1 MKIEGPT
8 PAAVLDALPVEVVE
22 VLEVP
27 EPVAVPAVET
37 PPAEAIPAPA
47 IYVVPGLDDSS
58 LYIHRE
64 LSQLQFN
71 IRVLEQ
77 ALDESYPLLER
88 LKFLLIFSSN
98 LDEFFEIRVAGL
110 KKQITFARE
119 QAGAD
124 GLQPH
129 QALSQIR
136 ELVHVQV
143 QRQYAILNDILLPA
157 LEQHQVRFIRRRHWT
172 PKLKSWVRRYFRD
185 EIAPIITP
193 IGLDP
198 THPFPLLV
206 NKSLN
211 FIVELE
217 GIDAFGRDSG
227 LAIIPAPRLLP
238 RIIKVPEEVSGA
250 GDNYVFLSSMIHAH
264 ADDLFQGMKVKGCYQ
279 FRLTRNADLSVD
291 TEDVED
297 LARALRGELF
307 SRRYG
312 DAVRLEVADT
322 CPKHLSD
329 YLLKQFGLAET
340 ELYQVNGPVNLT
352 RLFSITGLASHPELQ
367 HLPFTPVIP
376 KLLQNSDNLFSV
388 VSKQDI
394 LLLHPFE
401 SFTPVVDLLR
411 QAAKD
416 PQVLAVKQ
424 TLYRTGANSEIVD
437 ALVESARNGK
447 EVTAVIELRARFD
460 EESNLQL
467 ASRLQAAGAVV
478 IYGVV
483 GFKTHAKMMLILRRE
498 NGELRRYCHLGTG
511 NYHAGNAR
519 LYTDYSLITSD
530 LALCEDVSKLF
541 SQLIGMG
548 KTLRMKKLLHAPFT
562 LKKGMLD
569 MIARETL
576 HASEGRPAHIMAKFN
591 SLTDPKIIRAL
602 YKASQTG
609 VKIDLVVRGMCCL
622 RPGVPGVSHN
632 IQVRSIIGRFLEH
645 TRIFYFYN
653 DGEEN
658 LYLSSADWME
668 RNLDKRVETCFPLE
682 GKKLVLR
689 VKKELETYLTDN
701 TQSWILQPDGRYLR
715 SSPTG
720 NQHARNA
727 QAGLLEK
734 LTSLTLSAR

>member
-1 MKIEGPT
+1 MNTQENLTAEELETAEP
-8 PAAVLDALPVEVVE
+8 VVE
-22 VLEVP
+22 VP
-27 EPVAVPAVET
+27 PPPVS
-37 PPAEAIPAPA
+37 
-47 IYVVPGLDDSS
+47 LDDSS
-58 LYIHRE
+58 LYSHRE
-64 LSQLQFN
+64 LAQLQFN

-77 ALDESYPLLER
+77 ALDESHPLLER

-110 KKQITFARE
+110 KKQINFARE

-129 QALSQIR
+129 QALARISEQ
-136 ELVHVQV
+136 VHEQV
-143 QRQYAILNDILLPA
+143 ARQYRILNDILLPELA
-157 LEQHQVRFIRRRHWT
+157 KHQINFIRRRHWT
-172 PKLKSWVRRYFRD
+172 TKLKTWVRRYFRE

-217 GIDAFGRDSG
+217 GVDAFGRDSG

-238 RIIKVPEEVSGA
+238 RIIRVPAEVGGP

-264 ADDLFQGMKVKGCYQ
+264 ADDLFQGMTVKGCYQ

-291 TEDVED
+291 AEDVED

-312 DAVRLEVADT
+312 DAVRLEVVDT
-322 CPKHLSD
+322 CPRHLSD
-329 YLLKQFGLAET
+329 YLLRQFNLTEN
-340 ELYQVNGPVNLT
+340 ELYRVNGPVNLT
-352 RLFSITGLASHPELQ
+352 RLFSVTGLESHPELQ
-367 HLPFTPVIP
+367 FKPFTPVIP
-376 KLLQNSDNLFSV
+376 RLLQNAENIFSV
-388 VSKQDI
+388 VGKQDI
-394 LLLHPFE
+394 LLMHPFE
-401 SFTPVVDLLR
+401 SFTPVVDMLR

-416 PQVLAVKQ
+416 PNVLAIKQ
-424 TLYRTGANSEIVD
+424 TLYRSGANSEIVD
-437 ALVESARNGK
+437 ALVDAARNGK

-460 EESNLQL
+460 EESNLAL

-483 GFKTHAKMMLILRRE
+483 GYKTHAKMMLILRRE
-498 NGELRRYCHLGTG
+498 NGELVRYAHLGTG

-519 LYTDYSLITSD
+519 LYTDYSLLTSD
-530 LALCEDVSKLF
+530 DALCEDVSKLF

-562 LKKGMLD
+562 LKKGILD
-569 MIARETL
+569 MIARETANAL
-576 HASEGRPAHIMAKFN
+576 EGKPAHIIAKCN
-591 SLTDPKIIRAL
+591 ALTDAKVIRAL
-602 YKASQTG
+602 YKASQAG

-645 TRIFYFYN
+645 TRIYYFLN
-653 DGEEN
+653 GGEEQI
-658 LYLSSADWME
+658 YLSSADWME
-668 RNLDKRVETCFPLE
+668 RNLDKRVETCFPVE
-682 GKKLVLR
+682 GKKLLTR
-689 VKKELETYLTDN
+689 VKKELESYLTDN
-701 TQSWILQPDGRYLR
+701 TQAWAMQPDGSYQRITP
-715 SSPTG
+715 SG
-720 NQHARNA
+720 NQNSRSA
-727 QAGLLEK
+727 QQALFDK
-734 LTSLTLSAR
+734 LASPLAVVR

>member
-1 MKIEGPT
+1 MNSQGLNEQELQAGAT
-8 PAAVLDALPVEVVE
+8 SESLEE
-22 VLEVP
+22 VLSERSAEEVIVD
-27 EPVAVPAVET
+27 EPVALL
-37 PPAEAIPAPA
+37 PAPN
-47 IYVVPGLDDSS
+47 LDDSS

-110 KKQITFARE
+110 KKQVTYARE

-129 QALSQIR
+129 QALARISELAHEQID
-136 ELVHVQV
+136 
-143 QRQYAILNDILLPA
+143 RQYQILNEVLLPELA
-157 LEQHQVRFIRRRHWT
+157 KQQVRFIRRRHWT
-172 PKLKSWVRRYFRD
+172 PKIKTWVRRYFRE
-185 EIAPIITP
+185 EIAPIVTP

-238 RIIKVPEEVSGA
+238 RIIRVPEEVGGA
-250 GDNYVFLSSMIHAH
+250 GANHVFLSSMIHAH
-264 ADDLFQGMKVKGCYQ
+264 ADDLFHGMKVKGCYQ

-297 LARALRGELF
+297 LARALRGELL

-312 DAVRLEVADT
+312 DAVRLEVADN
-322 CPKHLSD
+322 CPAHLTD
-329 YLLKQFGLAET
+329 FLLKQFSLSDS
-340 ELYQVNGPVNLT
+340 ELYRVNGPVNLT
-352 RLFSITGLASHPELQ
+352 RLFSVTGLDSHPELQ
-367 HLPFTPVIP
+367 YTPFTPAIP
-376 KLLQNSDNLFSV
+376 KLLQNSENIFSV
-388 VSKQDI
+388 VGKQDI
-394 LLLHPFE
+394 LLLHPYE

-411 QAAKD
+411 EAAKD
-416 PQVLAVKQ
+416 PSVLAVKQ
-424 TLYRTGANSEIVD
+424 TLYRSGANSEIVD
-437 ALVESARNGK
+437 ALVEAARNGK

-467 ASRLQAAGAVV
+467 ASRLQQAGAVV

-483 GFKTHAKMMLILRRE
+483 GYKTHAKMMLILRRE
-498 NGELRRYCHLGTG
+498 NGELVRYAHLGTG

-519 LYTDYSLITSD
+519 LYTDYSLLTSD
-530 LALCEDVSKLF
+530 AALCEDVSKLF

-548 KTLRMKKLLHAPFT
+548 KTMRMKKLLHAPFT
-562 LKKGMLD
+562 LKKTMLD
-569 MIARETL
+569 LIAQETQ
-576 HASEGRPAHIMAKFN
+576 HAAEGKPAHIIVKVN
-591 SLTDPKIIRAL
+591 SLTDPKMIKAL

-609 VKIDLVVRGMCCL
+609 VRVDLVVRGMCCL
-622 RPGVPGVSHN
+622 RPGIAGVSHN

-645 TRIFYFYN
+645 SRVYYFHN
-653 DGEEN
+653 SGDEK

-668 RNLDKRVETCFPLE
+668 RNLDRRVEACFPVE
-682 GKKLVLR
+682 GKKLVMR
-689 VKKELETYLTDN
+689 VKKELEAFLTDN
-701 TQSWILQPDGRYLR
+701 TQSWLLQPDGSYVRN
-715 SSPTG
+715 SPSG
-720 NQHARNA
+720 NQIARNV
-727 QAGLLEK
+727 QASLLEK
-734 LTSLTLSAR
+734 LAFQQLNSVR

>member
-1 MKIEGPT
+1 MSSQGFVETDLQQPVT
-8 PAAVLDALPVEVVE
+8 AESLETAEETLALDAEG
-22 VLEVP
+22 
-27 EPVAVPAVET
+27 
-37 PPAEAIPAPA
+37 PAPA
-47 IYVVPGLDDSS
+47 AEAPAAPSVPAANVDDSS

-88 LKFLLIFSSN
+88 LKYLLIFSSN

-124 GLQPH
+124 GLLPH
-129 QALSQIR
+129 QALARISDI
-136 ELVHVQV
+136 VHGQV
-143 QRQYAILNDILLPA
+143 ERQYAILNDVLLPA
-157 LEQHQVRFIRRRHWT
+157 LAEQQIRFIRRRYWDV
-172 PKLKSWVRRYFRD
+172 KIKAWVRKFFRD

-217 GIDAFGRDSG
+217 GMDAFGRDSG

-238 RIIKVPEEVSGA
+238 RIIRVPEEVAGP

-264 ADDLFQGMKVKGCYQ
+264 ADDLFPGMKVKGCFQ

-312 DAVRLEVADT
+312 DAVRLEVVDI
-322 CPKHLSD
+322 CPKHLTD
-329 YLLKQFGLAET
+329 YLLKQFGLGDS
-340 ELYQVNGPVNLT
+340 ELYKVNGPVNLT
-352 RLFSITGLASHPELQ
+352 RLFSITGLDSHPELQ
-367 HLPFTPVIP
+367 NAPFTPTIP
-376 KLLQNSDNLFSV
+376 KLLQKKDNLFNV
-388 VSKQDI
+388 LGKLDV

-401 SFTPVVDLLR
+401 SFTPVIDLMR

-416 PQVLAVKQ
+416 PNVLAIKQ
-424 TLYRTGANSEIVD
+424 TLYRSGANSEIVD
-437 ALVESARNGK
+437 ALVDAARSGK

-467 ASRLQAAGAVV
+467 ASRLQQAGAVV

-498 NGELRRYCHLGTG
+498 NGELRRYAHLGTG
-511 NYHAGNAR
+511 NYHAGNAK
-519 LYTDYSLITSD
+519 LYTDYSLLTAD
-530 LALCEDVSKLF
+530 VALTEDVHKLF
-541 SQLIGMG
+541 NQLIGMG

-562 LKKGMLD
+562 LKKNLLE
-569 MIARETL
+569 MINREAVA
-576 HASEGRPAHIMAKFN
+576 ASEGRPAQIMAKVN
-591 SLTDPKIIRAL
+591 GLTDPKVIRAL
-602 YKASQTG
+602 YKASQAG

-645 TRIFYFYN
+645 SRIYYFLN
-653 DGEEN
+653 GGDEK

-668 RNLDKRVETCFPLE
+668 RNLDMRVETCFPVE
-682 GKKLVLR
+682 GKKLISR
-689 VKKELETYLTDN
+689 VKKELEGYLTDN
-701 TQSWILQPDGRYLR
+701 TQAWVLQEDGSYIRQ
-715 SSPTG
+715 SPTG
-720 NQHARNA
+720 NQNARSV
-727 QAGLLEK
+727 QATLLER
-734 LTSLTLSAR
+734 LASPVVNTR

>member
-1 MKIEGPT
+1 MNTEGLSETEVIEAEST
-8 PAAVLDALPVEVVE
+8 EVVVAE
-22 VLEVP
+22 TTEATPPPP
-27 EPVAVPAVET
+27 EVAVPAVN
-37 PPAEAIPAPA
+37 
-47 IYVVPGLDDSS
+47 VDDSA

-124 GLQPH
+124 GLLPH
-129 QALSQIR
+129 QALARISEQ
-136 ELVHVQV
+136 VHEQV
-143 QRQYAILNDILLPA
+143 ARQYSILNDILLPELA
-157 LEQHQVRFIRRRHWT
+157 KHDIRFIRRRYWT
-172 PKLKSWVRRYFRD
+172 PKIKAWVRRFFRD
-185 EIAPIITP
+185 EIAPIVTP

-211 FIVELE
+211 FMVELE
-217 GIDAFGRDSG
+217 GLDAFGRDSG
-227 LAIIPAPRLLP
+227 LAIIPAPRSLP
-238 RIIKVPEEVSGA
+238 RIIRLPEDVAGA

-264 ADDLFQGMKVKGCYQ
+264 ADDLFHGMKVKGCYQ

-291 TEDVED
+291 AEDVED

-312 DAVRLEVADT
+312 DAVRLEVVDT
-322 CPKHLSD
+322 CPTHLSN
-329 YLLKQFGLAET
+329 YLLKQFGLAES
-340 ELYQVNGPVNLT
+340 ELYKVSGPVNLT
-352 RLFSITGLASHPELQ
+352 RLFSVTGLASHPELQ
-367 HLPFTPVIP
+367 YPPFTPAIP
-376 KLLQNSDNLFSV
+376 KLLQKKENLFNV
-388 VSKQDI
+388 LGKLDV
-394 LLLHPFE
+394 LLMHPFE
-401 SFTPVVDLLR
+401 SFTPVIDLLR

-416 PQVLAVKQ
+416 PSVLAIKQ
-424 TLYRTGANSEIVD
+424 TLYRSGANSEIVD
-437 ALVESARNGK
+437 ALVEAARNGK
-447 EVTAVIELRARFD
+447 EVTVVIELRARFD

-467 ASRLQAAGAVV
+467 ASRLQQAGAVV

-498 NGELRRYCHLGTG
+498 DGELRRYAHLGTG

-519 LYTDYSLITSD
+519 LYTDYSLLTAD
-530 LALCEDVSKLF
+530 VALCEDLHKLF
-541 SQLIGMG
+541 NQLIGMG

-562 LKKGMLD
+562 LKKNLLE
-569 MIARETL
+569 MINRE
-576 HASEGRPAHIMAKFN
+576 AAQAAEGKPAHIMAKVN
-591 SLTDPKIIRAL
+591 SLTDSKVIRAL
-602 YKASQTG
+602 YKASQAG

-645 TRIFYFYN
+645 SRIYYFHN
-653 DGEEN
+653 GGDEK
-658 LYLSSADWME
+658 LFLSSADWME
-668 RNLDKRVETCFPLE
+668 RNLDMRVETCFPVE

-689 VKKELETYLTDN
+689 VKKELESYLADN
-701 TQSWILQPDGRYLR
+701 TQAWVLQADGSYVRQ
-715 SSPTG
+715 SPSG
-720 NQHARNA
+720 NQNARNS
-727 QAGLLEK
+727 QAILLER
-734 LTSLTLSAR
+734 LCTPVISSR

>member
-1 MKIEGPT
+1 MNTEGLSNKQIVDAQLEAEP
-8 PAAVLDALPVEVVE
+8 PVPLEVAAEVAPVVE
-22 VLEVP
+22 P
-27 EPVAVPAVET
+27 E
-37 PPAEAIPAPA
+37 PAPA
-47 IYVVPGLDDSS
+47 PAPIPGLDDSS

-64 LSQLQFN
+64 LSQLKFN

-110 KKQITFARE
+110 KKQINFARE

-124 GLQPH
+124 GLLP
-129 QALSQIR
+129 SQVLARIS
-136 ELVHVQV
+136 EIAHEQV
-143 QRQYAILNDILLPA
+143 ERQYAVLNDVLLPELA
-157 LEQHQVRFIRRRHWT
+157 KHQINFIRRRYWT
-172 PKLKSWVRRYFRD
+172 TKLKTWVRRYFRD

-217 GIDAFGRDSG
+217 GVDAFGRDSG

-238 RIIKVPEEVSGA
+238 RIIRVPEEVGGP

-264 ADDLFQGMKVKGCYQ
+264 ADDLFHGMSVKGCYQ

-291 TEDVED
+291 AEDVED

-329 YLLKQFGLAET
+329 FLLKQFNLSES
-340 ELYQVNGPVNLT
+340 ELYRVNGPVNLT
-352 RLFSITGLASHPELQ
+352 RLFSITGLESHPELQ
-367 HLPFTPVIP
+367 HAPFTPVIP
-376 KLLQNSDNLFSV
+376 KLLQNAENIFNV
-388 VSKQDI
+388 VGKQDI

-401 SFTPVVDLLR
+401 SFTPVIDLLR

-416 PQVLAVKQ
+416 PNVLAIKQ
-424 TLYRTGANSEIVD
+424 TLYRSGANSEIVD
-437 ALVESARNGK
+437 ALVEAARNGK

-498 NGELRRYCHLGTG
+498 NGELRRYAHLGTG

-519 LYTDYSLITSD
+519 LYTDYSLLTAD
-530 LALCEDVSKLF
+530 EALGEDVSKLF
-541 SQLIGMG
+541 NQLIGMG

-562 LKKGMLD
+562 LKKTLLD
-569 MIARETL
+569 MIAREAQF
-576 HASEGRPAHIMAKFN
+576 ASEGKPAHIMAKVN
-591 SLTDPKIIRAL
+591 SLTDPKVIRAL
-602 YKASQTG
+602 YKASQMG
-609 VKIDLVVRGMCCL
+609 VRIDLVVRGMCCL

-632 IQVRSIIGRFLEH
+632 IQVRSIVGRFLEH
-645 TRIFYFYN
+645 SRIYYFGN
-653 DGEEN
+653 DGDEQ
-658 LYLSSADWME
+658 LFLSSADWME
-668 RNLDKRVETCFPLE
+668 RNLDKRVETCFPVE
-682 GKKLVLR
+682 GKKLITR
-689 VKKELETYLTDN
+689 VKKELESYLSDN
-701 TQSWILQPDGRYLR
+701 TQAWVLQPDGRYLR
-715 SSPTG
+715 LSPSG
-720 NQHARNA
+720 NANPRNA
-727 QAGLLEK
+727 QTALLEK
-734 LTSLTLSAR
+734 LTTPQLR

>member
-1 MKIEGPT
+1 MTNQGLSESEMQAAAIEVHPLEEMAPSAPEVEKT
-8 PAAVLDALPVEVVE
+8 EEAPA
-22 VLEVP
+22 
-27 EPVAVPAVET
+27 
-37 PPAEAIPAPA
+37 PPAPP
-47 IYVVPGLDDSS
+47 PNLDDNS

-110 KKQITFARE
+110 KKQVTFARE

-129 QALSQIR
+129 QALARIS
-136 ELVHVQV
+136 ELVHEQV
-143 QRQYAILNDILLPA
+143 SRQYSILNEIVLPELA
-157 LEQHQVRFIRRRHWT
+157 KHQVRFIRRRNWT
-172 PKLKSWVRRYFRD
+172 TKIKAWVRRYFRD

-238 RIIKVPEEVSGA
+238 RVIRVPEEVGGPGA
-250 GDNYVFLSSMIHAH
+250 NHVFLSSMIHAH
-264 ADDLFQGMKVKGCYQ
+264 ADDLFHGMKVKGCYQ

-297 LARALRGELF
+297 LARALRGELI

-312 DAVRLEVADT
+312 DAVRLEVVDT
-322 CPKHLSD
+322 CPKHLAD
-329 YLLKQFGLAET
+329 FLLKQFNLSES
-340 ELYQVNGPVNLT
+340 ELYRVNGPVNLT
-352 RLFSITGLASHPELQ
+352 RLFSITGLDSHPELQ
-367 HLPFTPVIP
+367 YTPFTPAIP
-376 KLLQNSDNLFSV
+376 KLLQNSENIFSV
-388 VSKQDI
+388 VGKQDI
-394 LLLHPFE
+394 LLLHPYE

-411 QAAKD
+411 EAAKD
-416 PQVLAVKQ
+416 PCVLAVKQ
-424 TLYRTGANSEIVD
+424 TLYRSGANSEIVD
-437 ALVESARNGK
+437 ALVEAARNGK

-467 ASRLQAAGAVV
+467 ASRLQQAGAVV

-483 GFKTHAKMMLILRRE
+483 GYKTHAKMMLILRRE
-498 NGELRRYCHLGTG
+498 NGELRRYAHLGTG

-519 LYTDYSLITSD
+519 LYTDYSLLTSD
-530 LALCEDVSKLF
+530 EALCEDVSKLF

-548 KTLRMKKLLHAPFT
+548 KTMRMKKLLHAPFT
-562 LKKGMLD
+562 LKKALLD
-569 MIARETL
+569 MIMQETQ
-576 HASEGRPAHIMAKFN
+576 HASEGKPAHIILKVN
-591 SLTDPKIIRAL
+591 SLTDAKMIRAL

-609 VKIDLVVRGMCCL
+609 VRIDLIVRGMCCL
-622 RPGVPGVSHN
+622 RPGILGVSHN
-632 IQVRSIIGRFLEH
+632 IHVRSIIGRFLEH
-645 TRIFYFYN
+645 SRVFYFLN
-653 DGEEN
+653 GGDEK

-668 RNLDKRVETCFPLE
+668 RNLDRRVETCFPVE
-682 GKKLVLR
+682 GKKLVTR
-689 VKKELETYLTDN
+689 VKKELEGFLTDN
-701 TQSWILQPDGRYLR
+701 TQSWVLQSDGSYLR
-715 SSPTG
+715 NSPSGNQNPRNVQNTLLERLGSPT
-720 NQHARNA
+720 AR
-727 QAGLLEK
+727 
-734 LTSLTLSAR
+734 

>member
-1 MKIEGPT
+1 MNTEGLSKT
-8 PAAVLDALPVEVVE
+8 DLQQAAEQALPVEVVVE
-22 VLEVP
+22 QPAP
-27 EPVAVPAVET
+27 EPE
-37 PPAEAIPAPA
+37 PAPA
-47 IYVVPGLDDSS
+47 PPAPIPGVDDSS

-110 KKQITFARE
+110 KKQINFARE

-124 GLQPH
+124 GLLPS
-129 QALSQIR
+129 QALARISDIAH
-136 ELVHVQV
+136 EQV
-143 QRQYAILNDILLPA
+143 ERQYALLNDVLLPA
-157 LEQHQVRFIRRRHWT
+157 LAKHQINFIRRRYWT
-172 PKLKSWVRRYFRD
+172 AKLKAWVRRYFRD

-217 GIDAFGRDSG
+217 GVDAFGRDSG

-238 RIIKVPEEVSGA
+238 RIIKVPEEIGGA

-312 DAVRLEVADT
+312 DAVRLEVVDT

-329 YLLKQFGLAET
+329 QLLKQFNLGES
-340 ELYQVNGPVNLT
+340 ELYRVNGPVNLT
-352 RLFSITGLASHPELQ
+352 RLFSITGLESHPELQ
-367 HLPFTPVIP
+367 YTPFTPVIP
-376 KLLQNSDNLFSV
+376 KLLQNSDNIFNV
-388 VSKQDI
+388 VGKQDI

-416 PQVLAVKQ
+416 PHVLAIKQ
-424 TLYRTGANSEIVD
+424 TLYRSGANSEIVD
-437 ALVESARNGK
+437 ALVEAARNGK

-467 ASRLQAAGAVV
+467 ASRLQQAGAVV

-498 NGELRRYCHLGTG
+498 NGELRRYAHLGTG
-511 NYHAGNAR
+511 NYHAGNAK
-519 LYTDYSLITSD
+519 LYTDYSLLTAD
-530 LALCEDVSKLF
+530 VALGEDVSKLF
-541 SQLIGMG
+541 NQLIGMG

-562 LKKGMLD
+562 LKKTLLD
-569 MIARETL
+569 LIAFETQQ
-576 HASEGRPAHIMAKFN
+576 ASEGKPAQIMAKFN
-591 SLTDPKIIRAL
+591 SLTDPKVIRAL
-602 YKASQTG
+602 YKASQAG

-645 TRIFYFYN
+645 TRVFYFLN
-653 DGEEN
+653 GGDEKI
-658 LYLSSADWME
+658 YLSSADWME
-668 RNLDKRVETCFPLE
+668 RNLDKRVETCFPVE
-682 GKKLVLR
+682 GRKLILR
-689 VKKELETYLTDN
+689 VKKELESYLSDN
-701 TQSWILQPDGRYLR
+701 TQAWVLQPDGRYLR
-715 SSPTG
+715 TSPSG
-720 NQHARNA
+720 NANPRSA

-734 LTSLTLSAR
+734 LTTPQVR

>member
-1 MKIEGPT
+1 MNTQASEQSIAPEALT
-8 PAAVLDALPVEVVE
+8 ETAVS
-22 VLEVP
+22 
-27 EPVAVPAVET
+27 EPPLV
-37 PPAEAIPAPA
+37 I
-47 IYVVPGLDDSS
+47 PGLDDSS

-77 ALDESYPLLER
+77 ALDENYPLLER

-110 KKQITFARE
+110 KKQINFARE
-119 QAGAD
+119 LAGAD

-129 QALSQIR
+129 QVLSRIS
-136 ELVHVQV
+136 ELVHEQV
-143 QRQYAILNDILLPA
+143 DRQYAILNDVLLPA
-157 LEQHQVRFIRRRHWT
+157 LAKQQIKFLRRSRWSA
-172 PKLKSWVRRYFRD
+172 KIKSWVGRFFRE

-217 GIDAFGRDSG
+217 GVDAFGRDSG

-238 RIIKVPEEVSGA
+238 RVIKVPAEVGGA
-250 GDNYVFLSSMIHAH
+250 EDNYVFLSSMIHAH
-264 ADDLFQGMKVKGCYQ
+264 ADDLFPGMKVKGCYQ

-322 CPKHLSD
+322 CPLALSD
-329 YLLKQFGLAET
+329 YLLKQFGLSDS
-340 ELYQVNGPVNLT
+340 ELYRVNGPVNLT

-367 HLPFTPVIP
+367 YTPFTPSIP
-376 KLLQNSDNLFSV
+376 RQLQNSENIFNV
-388 VSKQDI
+388 IGKQDI

-401 SFTPVVDLLR
+401 SFTPVIDLLR

-416 PQVLAVKQ
+416 PHVLAIKQ
-424 TLYRTGANSEIVD
+424 TLYRSGANSEIID
-437 ALVESARNGK
+437 ALVEAARNGK
-447 EVTAVIELRARFD
+447 EVTVVIELRARFD
-460 EESNLQL
+460 EESNLAL
-467 ASRLQAAGAVV
+467 ATRLQEAGAVV

-483 GFKTHAKMMLILRRE
+483 GFKTHAKMMLIMRRV
-498 NGELRRYCHLGTG
+498 NGELRRYAHLGTG

-519 LYTDYSLITSD
+519 LYTDYSLLTAD
-530 LALCEDVSKLF
+530 VALCEDLSKLF

-562 LKKGMLD
+562 LKKTILD
-569 MIARETL
+569 MIARET
-576 HASEGRPAHIMAKFN
+576 ATAAEGRPAHIMAKIN
-591 SLTDPKIIRAL
+591 GLTDPKLIRAL
-602 YKASQTG
+602 YKASQAG

-622 RPGVPGVSHN
+622 RPGVLGVSHN

-645 TRIFYFYN
+645 SRIYYFLN
-653 DGEEN
+653 GGEEQV
-658 LYLSSADWME
+658 YLSSADWME
-668 RNLDKRVETCFPLE
+668 RNLDKRVETCFPVE
-682 GKKLVLR
+682 GRKLIMR
-689 VKKELETYLTDN
+689 VKKELESYLHDN
-701 TQSWILQPDGRYLR
+701 THAWVLASDGSYQRLQP
-715 SSPTG
+715 SG
-720 NQHARNA
+720 NQNPRNA
-727 QAGLLEK
+727 QALLLEK
-734 LTSLTLSAR
+734 LTAAPAG

>member
-1 MKIEGPT
+1 MSSQGFVETDLQQPVT
-8 PAAVLDALPVEVVE
+8 AESLETAEETLALDAEV
-22 VLEVP
+22 
-27 EPVAVPAVET
+27 
-37 PPAEAIPAPA
+37 PAPA
-47 IYVVPGLDDSS
+47 AEAPAAPSVPAANVDDSS

-88 LKFLLIFSSN
+88 LKYLLIFSSN

-124 GLQPH
+124 GLLPH
-129 QALSQIR
+129 QALARISDI
-136 ELVHVQV
+136 VHGQV
-143 QRQYAILNDILLPA
+143 ERQYAILNDVLLPA
-157 LEQHQVRFIRRRHWT
+157 LAEQQIRFIRRRYWDV
-172 PKLKSWVRRYFRD
+172 KIKAWVRKFFRD

-217 GIDAFGRDSG
+217 GMDAFGRDSG

-238 RIIKVPEEVSGA
+238 RIIRVPEEVAGP

-264 ADDLFQGMKVKGCYQ
+264 ADDLFPGMKVKGCFQ

-312 DAVRLEVADT
+312 DAVRLEVVDI
-322 CPKHLSD
+322 CPKHLTD
-329 YLLKQFGLAET
+329 YLLKQFGLGDS
-340 ELYQVNGPVNLT
+340 ELYKVNGPVNLT
-352 RLFSITGLASHPELQ
+352 RLFSITGLDSHPELQ
-367 HLPFTPVIP
+367 NAPFTPTIP
-376 KLLQNSDNLFSV
+376 KLLQKKDNLFNV
-388 VSKQDI
+388 LGKLDV

-401 SFTPVVDLLR
+401 SFTPVIDLMR

-416 PQVLAVKQ
+416 PNVLAIKQ
-424 TLYRTGANSEIVD
+424 TLYRSGANSEIVD
-437 ALVESARNGK
+437 ALVDAARSGK

-467 ASRLQAAGAVV
+467 ASRLQQAGAVV

-498 NGELRRYCHLGTG
+498 NGELRRYAHLGTG
-511 NYHAGNAR
+511 NYHAGNAK
-519 LYTDYSLITSD
+519 LYTDYSLLTAD
-530 LALCEDVSKLF
+530 VALTEDVHKLF
-541 SQLIGMG
+541 NQLIGMG

-562 LKKGMLD
+562 LKKNLLE
-569 MIARETL
+569 MINREAVA
-576 HASEGRPAHIMAKFN
+576 ASEGRPAQIMAKVN
-591 SLTDPKIIRAL
+591 GLTDPKVIRAL
-602 YKASQTG
+602 YKASQAG

-645 TRIFYFYN
+645 SRIYYFLN
-653 DGEEN
+653 GGDEK

-668 RNLDKRVETCFPLE
+668 RNLDMRVETCFPVE
-682 GKKLVLR
+682 GKKLISR
-689 VKKELETYLTDN
+689 VKKELEGYLTDN
-701 TQSWILQPDGRYLR
+701 TQAWVLQEDGSYVRQ
-715 SSPTG
+715 SPTG
-720 NQHARNA
+720 NQNARSV
-727 QAGLLEK
+727 QATLLER
-734 LTSLTLSAR
+734 LASPVVNTR

>member
-1 MKIEGPT
+1 MSSQGFVETDLQQPVSAESLET
-8 PAAVLDALPVEVVE
+8 AEETLALDAEV
-22 VLEVP
+22 
-27 EPVAVPAVET
+27 
-37 PPAEAIPAPA
+37 PAPA
-47 IYVVPGLDDSS
+47 AEAPAAPSVPAANVDDSS

-88 LKFLLIFSSN
+88 LKYLLIFSSN

-124 GLQPH
+124 GLLPH
-129 QALSQIR
+129 QALARISDI
-136 ELVHVQV
+136 VHGQV
-143 QRQYAILNDILLPA
+143 ERQYAILNDVLLPA
-157 LEQHQVRFIRRRHWT
+157 LAEQQIRFIRRRYWDV
-172 PKLKSWVRRYFRD
+172 KIKAWVRKFFRD

-217 GIDAFGRDSG
+217 GMDAFGRDSG

-238 RIIKVPEEVSGA
+238 RIIRVPEEVAGP

-264 ADDLFQGMKVKGCYQ
+264 ADDLFPGMKVKGCFQ

-312 DAVRLEVADT
+312 DAVRLEVVDI
-322 CPKHLSD
+322 CPKHLTD
-329 YLLKQFGLAET
+329 YLLKQFGLGDS
-340 ELYQVNGPVNLT
+340 ELYKVNGPVNLT
-352 RLFSITGLASHPELQ
+352 RLFSITGLDSHPELQ
-367 HLPFTPVIP
+367 NAPFTPTIP
-376 KLLQNSDNLFSV
+376 KLLQKKDNLFNV
-388 VSKQDI
+388 LGKLDV

-401 SFTPVVDLLR
+401 SFTPVIDLMR

-416 PQVLAVKQ
+416 PNVLAIKQ
-424 TLYRTGANSEIVD
+424 TLYRSGANSEIVD
-437 ALVESARNGK
+437 ALVDAARSGK

-467 ASRLQAAGAVV
+467 ASRLQQAGAVV

-498 NGELRRYCHLGTG
+498 NGELRRYAHLGTG
-511 NYHAGNAR
+511 NYHAGNAK
-519 LYTDYSLITSD
+519 LYTDYSLLTAD
-530 LALCEDVSKLF
+530 VALTEDVHKLF
-541 SQLIGMG
+541 NQLIGMG

-562 LKKGMLD
+562 LKKNLLE
-569 MIARETL
+569 MINREAVA
-576 HASEGRPAHIMAKFN
+576 ASEGRPAQIMAKVN
-591 SLTDPKIIRAL
+591 GLTDPKVIRAL
-602 YKASQTG
+602 YKASQAG

-645 TRIFYFYN
+645 SRIYYFLN
-653 DGEEN
+653 GGDEK

-668 RNLDKRVETCFPLE
+668 RNLDMRVETCFPVE
-682 GKKLVLR
+682 GKKLISR
-689 VKKELETYLTDN
+689 VKKELEGYLTDN
-701 TQSWILQPDGRYLR
+701 TQAWVLQEDGSYIRQ
-715 SSPTG
+715 SPTG
-720 NQHARNA
+720 NQNARSV
-727 QAGLLEK
+727 QATLLER
-734 LTSLTLSAR
+734 LASPVVNTR

>member
-1 MKIEGPT
+1 MNTEGPT
-8 PAAVLDALPVEVVE
+8 PVDSTAVREAAPIDTAAVEAPIAEAPAVEAPAVE
-22 VLEVP
+22 
-27 EPVAVPAVET
+27 AQVPAV
-37 PPAEAIPAPA
+37 
-47 IYVVPGLDDSS
+47 YVVPGLDDSS

-64 LSQLQFN
+64 LSQLKFN

-88 LKFLLIFSSN
+88 LKFLLIFSGN

-129 QALSQIR
+129 QALSRIS
-136 ELVHVQV
+136 ELVHEQV
-143 QRQYAILNDILLPA
+143 ERQYAILNDILLPE
-157 LEQHQVRFIRRRHWT
+157 LEKHQVRFIRRRHWT
-172 PKLKSWVRRYFRD
+172 VKLKAWVRRYFRD

-217 GIDAFGRDSG
+217 GVDAFGRDSG

-238 RIIKVPEEVSGA
+238 RIIRVPEEVGGA

-322 CPKHLSD
+322 CPKQLSD
-329 YLLKQFGLAET
+329 YLLKQFGLSES
-340 ELYQVNGPVNLT
+340 EFYQVNGPVNLT
-352 RLFSITGLASHPELQ
+352 RLFSITGLDSHPELQ
-367 HLPFTPVIP
+367 YKPFTPVIP

-498 NGELRRYCHLGTG
+498 NGELVRYAHLGTG

-530 LALCEDVSKLF
+530 DALCEDVSKMF

-569 MIARETL
+569 LIARETL
-576 HASEGRPAHIMAKFN
+576 HASEGKPAHIMAKFN

-622 RPGVPGVSHN
+622 RPGIPGVSHN

-645 TRIFYFYN
+645 TRIYYFYN
-653 DGEEN
+653 SGEEQ

-682 GKKLVLR
+682 GKKLILR
-689 VKKELETYLTDN
+689 VKKELEAYLTDN
-701 TQSWILQPDGRYLR
+701 TQSWQLQSDGRYLR
-715 SSPTG
+715 NSPTG
-720 NQHARNA
+720 NQNPRNA
-727 QAGLLEK
+727 QAMLLEK
-734 LTSLTLSAR
+734 LTNPVVSVR

>member
-1 MKIEGPT
+1 MNTEGLSKT
-8 PAAVLDALPVEVVE
+8 DLQQAAEQALPVEVVVE
-22 VLEVP
+22 QPAP
-27 EPVAVPAVET
+27 EPE
-37 PPAEAIPAPA
+37 PAPA
-47 IYVVPGLDDSS
+47 PPAPIPGVDDSS

-110 KKQITFARE
+110 KKQINFARE

-124 GLQPH
+124 GLLPS
-129 QALSQIR
+129 QALARISDIAH
-136 ELVHVQV
+136 EQV
-143 QRQYAILNDILLPA
+143 ERQYALLNDVLLPA
-157 LEQHQVRFIRRRHWT
+157 LAKHQINFIRRRYWT
-172 PKLKSWVRRYFRD
+172 TKLKAWVRRYFRD

-217 GIDAFGRDSG
+217 GVDAFGRDSG

-238 RIIKVPEEVSGA
+238 RIIRVPEEIGGA

-312 DAVRLEVADT
+312 DAVRLEVVDT

-329 YLLKQFGLAET
+329 QLLKQFNLGES
-340 ELYQVNGPVNLT
+340 ELYRVNGPVNLT
-352 RLFSITGLASHPELQ
+352 RLFSITGLESHPELQ
-367 HLPFTPVIP
+367 YTPFTPVIP
-376 KLLQNSDNLFSV
+376 KLLQNSDNIFNV
-388 VSKQDI
+388 VGKQDI

-416 PQVLAVKQ
+416 PHVLAIKQ
-424 TLYRTGANSEIVD
+424 TLYRSGANSEIVD
-437 ALVESARNGK
+437 ALVEAARNGK

-467 ASRLQAAGAVV
+467 ASRLQQAGAVV

-498 NGELRRYCHLGTG
+498 NGELRRYAHLGTG
-511 NYHAGNAR
+511 NYHAGNAK
-519 LYTDYSLITSD
+519 LYTDYSLLTAD
-530 LALCEDVSKLF
+530 VALGEDVSKLF
-541 SQLIGMG
+541 NQLIGMG

-562 LKKGMLD
+562 LKKTLLD
-569 MIARETL
+569 LIAFETQQ
-576 HASEGRPAHIMAKFN
+576 ASEGKPAQIMAKFN
-591 SLTDPKIIRAL
+591 SLTDPKVIRAL
-602 YKASQTG
+602 YKASQAG

-645 TRIFYFYN
+645 TRVFYFLN
-653 DGEEN
+653 GGDEKI
-658 LYLSSADWME
+658 YLSSADWME
-668 RNLDKRVETCFPLE
+668 RNLDKRVETCFPVE
-682 GKKLVLR
+682 GRKLILR
-689 VKKELETYLTDN
+689 VKKELESYLSDN
-701 TQSWILQPDGRYLR
+701 TQAWVLQPDGRYLR
-715 SSPTG
+715 TSPSG
-720 NQHARNA
+720 NANPRSA

-734 LTSLTLSAR
+734 LTTPQVR

>member
-1 MKIEGPT
+1 MNTEGLSNKQI
-8 PAAVLDALPVEVVE
+8 VDAQLEAEPPVPVEVVAE
-22 VLEVP
+22 VAPIVEP
-27 EPVAVPAVET
+27 E
-37 PPAEAIPAPA
+37 PAPA
-47 IYVVPGLDDSS
+47 PAPIPGLDDSS

-64 LSQLQFN
+64 LSQLKFN

-110 KKQITFARE
+110 KKQINFARE

-124 GLQPH
+124 GLLP
-129 QALSQIR
+129 SQVLARIS
-136 ELVHVQV
+136 EIAHEQV
-143 QRQYAILNDILLPA
+143 ERQYALLNDVLLPELA
-157 LEQHQVRFIRRRHWT
+157 KHQINFIRRRYWT
-172 PKLKSWVRRYFRD
+172 TKLKTWVRRYFRD

-217 GIDAFGRDSG
+217 GVDAFGRDSG

-238 RIIKVPEEVSGA
+238 RIIRVPEEVGGP

-264 ADDLFQGMKVKGCYQ
+264 ADDLFHGMSVKGCYQ

-291 TEDVED
+291 AEDVED

-322 CPKHLSD
+322 CPKHLAD
-329 YLLKQFGLAET
+329 FLLKQFNLSEN
-340 ELYQVNGPVNLT
+340 ELYRVNGPVNLT
-352 RLFSITGLASHPELQ
+352 RLFSITGLESHPELQ
-367 HLPFTPVIP
+367 HAPFTPVIP
-376 KLLQNSDNLFSV
+376 KLLQNAENIFNV
-388 VSKQDI
+388 VGKQDI

-401 SFTPVVDLLR
+401 SFTPVIDLLR

-416 PQVLAVKQ
+416 PSVLAIKQ
-424 TLYRTGANSEIVD
+424 TLYRSGANSEIVD
-437 ALVESARNGK
+437 ALVDAARNGK

-498 NGELRRYCHLGTG
+498 NGELRRYAHLGTG

-519 LYTDYSLITSD
+519 LYTDYSLLTAD
-530 LALCEDVSKLF
+530 EALGEDVSKLF
-541 SQLIGMG
+541 NQLIGMG

-562 LKKGMLD
+562 LKKTLLD
-569 MIARETL
+569 MIAREAQF
-576 HASEGRPAHIMAKFN
+576 ASEGKPAHIMAKVN

-602 YKASQTG
+602 YKASQMG
-609 VKIDLVVRGMCCL
+609 VRIDLVVRGMCCL

-632 IQVRSIIGRFLEH
+632 IQVRSIVGRFLEH
-645 TRIFYFYN
+645 SRIYYFGN
-653 DGEEN
+653 GGDEQ
-658 LYLSSADWME
+658 LFLSSADWME
-668 RNLDKRVETCFPLE
+668 RNLDKRVETCFPVE
-682 GKKLVLR
+682 GKKLITR
-689 VKKELETYLTDN
+689 VKKELESYLTDN
-701 TQSWILQPDGRYLR
+701 TQAWLLQPDGRYQR
-715 SSPTG
+715 ITPFG
-720 NQHARNA
+720 NANPRNA
-727 QAGLLEK
+727 QAALLEK
-734 LTSLTLSAR
+734 LTAPQVR